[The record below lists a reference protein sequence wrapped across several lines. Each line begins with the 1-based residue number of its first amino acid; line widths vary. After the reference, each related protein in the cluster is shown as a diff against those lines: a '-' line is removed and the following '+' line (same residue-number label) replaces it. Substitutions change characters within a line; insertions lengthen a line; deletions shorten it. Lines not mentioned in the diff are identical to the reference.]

1 MTAARSASACHA
13 HWLKRTESSRTE
25 DGIRSWVRFLAMSF
39 RFPRFFPWCAVEAL
53 ALIRGSG
60 FRRPGPCEGRNIVC
74 HGRMGIAMRCCFPAA
89 SCCLATPDCSRLCLL
104 ECFVDLQ
111 ALLQM

>member
-39 RFPRFFPWCAVEAL
+39 RFR
-53 ALIRGSG
+53 S
-60 FRRPGPCEGRNIVC
+60 
-74 HGRMGIAMRCCFPAA
+74 
-89 SCCLATPDCSRLCLL
+89 SRDSFLGVPLKHWL
-104 ECFVDLQ
+104 
-111 ALLQM
+111 